1 MKKIFFVLVLFFL
14 PNKKAISQINFA
26 RDTSIN
32 ILENSVQLKN
42 AWNGGVNSAQ
52 FSEIDLNLDGIKDLI
67 VFDRCGNKLSPYIND
82 NGNFV
87 FSPQY
92 RNSFPKIKS
101 WILLEDY
108 NCDGKNDIFTYSTA
122 GIAVYLNNSTTSLE
136 FTLMDSLLTYPS
148 SSPVNPN
155 IYVSPMD
162 IPAITDVDY
171 DGDLDIL
178 TFEVSGGFV
187 HYFKNMSI
195 ENHNNCDYLEY
206 SFSDGCWGD
215 FYEGLNTY
223 ILNCTNC
230 QCSPILANG
239 SNKNTKHAG
248 SSLMAIDVDGDNDK
262 DLILGDVSYNNLNLL
277 INGGDSQ
284 NALIVSVDTA
294 FPQNNTNTIPA
305 DIHIFPSAYFVDAT
319 NDGIKDVII
328 TSNMQNNS
336 ENIESCWLYENIGSN
351 INPDLN
357 FIQKN
362 FLQGSGVDFGENSH
376 PTFYDL
382 DGDGLLD
389 LFVGNYGYHLSN
401 GTPISKI
408 AHYKNTGSAQQAE
421 FTLITDDFEGISTIN
436 LNTNLNTP
444 ALNLYPSFGDLNGDG
459 EEDLIIGDS
468 DGKIHL
474 FINNGGNFT
483 INTPNLNNI
492 DVGYFATPQIIDVD
506 RDGLRDLI
514 IGNKK
519 GTISYFQNIG
529 TQTNPDFINEIT
541 NWGGIDIDSAYV
553 QDGFSS
559 PKLVDINST
568 YHLFV
573 GSFSG
578 KTYLYN
584 NIEGNI
590 NGIFT
595 ELQTINTKVWEG
607 AKTSIAVSDIN
618 NDSQLDLIIGNQCGG
633 LAYFIGDSSVNN
645 SVSEIYNTFNT
656 IPNPARHIIYID
668 NKKEENIFIYNS
680 QGKLEII
687 SKKEEIDISELSIGM
702 YFIQVG
708 TRKSQFIKQ

>member
-1 MKKIFFVLVLFFL
+1 MKKNLLILFLFLIQPIFLV
-14 PNKKAISQINFA
+14 SQVNFA

-32 ILENSVQLKN
+32 IFENTTQLENS
-42 AWNGGVNSAQ
+42 WNGGINSSQ
-52 FSEIDLNLDGIKDLI
+52 FSEIDLNLDGTKDLI
-67 VFDRCGNKLSPYIND
+67 VFDRCGNKLSPYINH

-122 GIAVYLNNSTTSLE
+122 GIAVYLNNSTTSLS
-136 FTLMDSLLTYPS
+136 FVLMDSLLTNS
-148 SSPVNPN
+148 SSGLN

-178 TFEVSGGFV
+178 TFEISGGFV
-187 HYFKNMSI
+187 HYFKNMSV

-223 ILNCTNC
+223 TLNCTNC
-230 QCSPILANG
+230 QCFPIANG

-294 FPQNNTNTIPA
+294 FPQNNTNTIAA

-357 FIQKN
+357 FIQKD
-362 FLQGSGVDFGENSH
+362 FLQGSGLDFGENAH

-389 LFVGNYGYHLSN
+389 LFVGNYGYHLAN

-474 FINNGGNFT
+474 FINNGGSFT

-519 GTISYFQNIG
+519 GTISYFQNMG

-541 NWGGIDIDSAYV
+541 NWGGIDIDSSYV

-590 NGIFT
+590 NGTFT
-595 ELQTINTKVWEG
+595 ELHTINTKVWEG

-618 NDSQLDLIIGNQCGG
+618 NDSQVDLIIGNQCGG
-633 LAYFIGDSSVNN
+633 LAYFKGDSSVNN

-656 IPNPARHIIYID
+656 FPNPARHIIYID
-668 NKKEENIFIYNS
+668 NKKEETIFIYNS

-702 YFIQVG
+702 YFVQVG
-708 TRKSQFIKQ
+708 ARKSQFIKQ